1 MAGGHSRRHGQIPSP
16 DPVFFIDVCQRS
28 RDIQMTRLYLVR
40 HGQVANHRPQ
50 SYNGQRDV
58 PLSDVGRLQMAR
70 LADWAA
76 ELDGPVVIYT
86 SDLQR
91 AADGARL
98 AAARRGIEATV
109 TPLLREKHFGAWEG
123 LTYDEAAQRD
133 PDVWRQWLDDPPNA
147 RPPGGET
154 YRDVEARVMPL
165 VRRWVREHAGQTVLI
180 VAHGGVNRVILCHA
194 LGLPLRRVFRIEQD
208 YAALNCIDEA
218 DGRLTVRWLNAVLPG

>member
-1 MAGGHSRRHGQIPSP
+1 MP
-16 DPVFFIDVCQRS
+16 
-28 RDIQMTRLYLVR
+28 MTRLYLVR

-58 PLSDVGRLQMAR
+58 PLSDVGRLQMER
-70 LADWAA
+70 LANWAA
-76 ELDGPVVIYT
+76 TLEGPVVIYT

-98 AAARRGIEATV
+98 AAARLGVDAVV

-123 LTYDEAAQRD
+123 LTYDEASRRD
-133 PDVWRQWLDDPPNA
+133 PDIWRQWLDDPPNA

-165 VRRWVREHAGQTVLI
+165 FERLLRDHRGQTVLI
-180 VAHGGVNRVILCHA
+180 VAHGGVNRVILCRA
-194 LGLPLRRVFRIEQD
+194 LGLPLHRVFRIEQD
-208 YAALNCIDEA
+208 YAALNCLDYA
-218 DGRLTVRWLNAVLPG
+218 DGHLMVQWLNGMLPI